1 MNENA
6 LIKYSDIK
14 EVFNNMGIDD
24 SGFHNPTLK
33 NDLEMDSQE
42 FIEFIVELESV
53 LRLDIPDGIIEN
65 KDTISD
71 VLIKLN
77 NLKFNFTNQ
86 RVDKI
91 SVSADVSTVR
101 QAVWDLTSWERKLEH
116 IKSIKIS
123 NQTDDYQEFWM
134 EVLNSR
140 GEISV
145 TAQSNRLLYEDLI
158 YFYQPTPPDY
168 LSKHGGYW
176 EFKQNGNETDIILH
190 HRWIVSDTATELLE
204 CQNKKDLQEK
214 ISKIL
219 QVHALE
225 TLLRWKGIFDEN

>member
-1 MNENA
+1 MNENE

-24 SGFHNPTLK
+24 KGFHNPTLS
-33 NDLEMDSQE
+33 NDLELDSQE

-53 LRLDIPDGIIEN
+53 LGLNIPDGILEN
-65 KDTISD
+65 KDTITD

-91 SVSADVSTVR
+91 SVNADVSAVR
-101 QAVWDLTSWERKLEH
+101 MAVWDLNSWEQKLEH

-134 EVLNSR
+134 EVLNSH
-140 GEISV
+140 GDVSV
-145 TAQSNRLLYEDLI
+145 TAKSTRFLYEDFI
-158 YFYQPTPPDY
+158 YFYQPTPPKY

-176 EFKQNGNETDIILH
+176 EFKQNGNTTEIILH
-190 HRWIVSDTATELLE
+190 HKWIVSDAAFELLE
-204 CQNKKDLQEK
+204 CQNEIELQEK

-219 QVHALE
+219 QDHALE
-225 TLLRWKGIFDEN
+225 TLLKWKGIFDEN

>member
-1 MNENA
+1 MSENE

-24 SGFHNPTLK
+24 TGFHNPTLK
-33 NDLEMDSQE
+33 NDLELDSQE

-53 LRLDIPDGIIEN
+53 TGLNIPDGIIEN
-65 KDTISD
+65 KDTISN

-86 RVDKI
+86 RADKI
-91 SVSADVSTVR
+91 SISADLSTVR
-101 QAVWDLTSWERKLEH
+101 QAIWDLNSWERKLKH
-116 IKSIKIS
+116 IKSINIL
-123 NQTDDYQEFWM
+123 NQTDDFQEFWM
-134 EVLNSR
+134 EVLNSH
-140 GEISV
+140 GDVSA
-145 TAQSNRLLYEDLI
+145 TAKSTRFLYEDLI

-176 EFKQNGNETDIILH
+176 EFKQNGNETEIILH
-190 HRWIVSDTATELLE
+190 HRWIVSDVASELLE
-204 CQNKKDLQEK
+204 CQNKKELQEK

-219 QVHALE
+219 QNHAHE